1 MPGTDYRGG
10 MKMDAKSFKPH
21 KMYCKDG
28 STKDA
33 KTFKDHLKFKKMGC
47 GHTKKEAMAMSHGD
61 DKKKKKK

>member
-1 MPGTDYRGG
+1 MPGTDYQAG

-47 GHTKKEAMAMSHGD
+47 GHTKKEAMAMSHKNG
-61 DKKKKKK
+61 DKKKK

>member
-1 MPGTDYRGG
+1 MPEYKTMT
-10 MKMDAKSFKPH
+10 MKGEKDFKPH

-28 STKDA
+28 SVKDA

-47 GHTKKEAMAMSHGD
+47 GHTKKEAMAMKHGD